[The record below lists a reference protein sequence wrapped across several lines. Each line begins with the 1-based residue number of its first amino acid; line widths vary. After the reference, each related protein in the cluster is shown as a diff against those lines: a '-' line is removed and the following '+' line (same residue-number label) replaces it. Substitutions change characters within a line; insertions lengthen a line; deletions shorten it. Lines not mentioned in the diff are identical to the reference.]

1 MRVILADD
9 ASMIREGL
17 ARMLAEA
24 GVDVV
29 AQAGDGQSLMA
40 EVERHHPDVAV
51 VDIRMPPTFTTEGLV
66 AAAQVR
72 ADYPD
77 VAVMI
82 LSQHVDSHYASQLL
96 ASERQGVGYLL
107 KDRVVDVEEFV
118 VALERIRGG
127 GTVVDRSLVD
137 ELLASPRVKH
147 PLADLT
153 PRELEVLS
161 LIAEGRTD
169 KGIAMALFVSC
180 KTVEAHVGSIL
191 RKLDLPVDATVNRR
205 VHAVLAFIGAI
216 EQPGHDQVNQRAPR
230 TSAPSP

>member
-29 AQAGDGQSLMA
+29 AQAGDGRSLIA
-40 EVERHHPDVAV
+40 EVQRHHPDVAV

-72 ADYPD
+72 ADHPD

-118 VALERIRGG
+118 GALERIRCG
-127 GTVVDRSLVD
+127 GTVVDRSLVE
-137 ELLASPRVKH
+137 ELLASPRIKH

-153 PRELEVLS
+153 ARELEVLS
-161 LIAEGRTD
+161 LMAEGRTD

-180 KTVEAHVGSIL
+180 KTVEVHVGSIL
-191 RKLDLPVDATVNRR
+191 RKLDLPIDATENRR

-216 EQPGHDQVNQRAPR
+216 EQPGQDQGHRRAPR
-230 TSAPSP
+230 SRASPP

>member
-29 AQAGDGQSLMA
+29 AQAGDGRSLMA